1 MESATVSAVDGL
13 TPKDMGLLER
23 AVQFAKNNP
32 GMIDSVRMCNNTKM
46 CSGGV
51 VEVQIFFT
59 KPAKTQTAPSFAEK
73 AKTDASMPIAEFAEK
88 AKIDASNT
96 PGPFKF
102 DVLDSTAS
110 VSTSVSVA
118 ASSPLRS
125 ALSQVR
131 NAKVVKVVKNALSA
145 RSGGSE
151 PQAPSPM
158 VPSTRTIG
166 ALTGIVT
173 PSPKRCA
180 SRSPSPDA
188 MLGESLPPDAASGSG
203 EVKFKLGD
211 RPTPDVPLDDPR
223 WKRQEAACE
232 ADQRGGEES
241 SSGSG
246 DASMGSSLQKDVDW
260 PALIGLAA
268 FSKQRVRKIP
278 HIKDR

>member
-1 MESATVSAVDGL
+1 
-13 TPKDMGLLER
+13 
-23 AVQFAKNNP
+23 
-32 GMIDSVRMCNNTKM
+32 
-46 CSGGV
+46 
-51 VEVQIFFT
+51 
-59 KPAKTQTAPSFAEK
+59 
-73 AKTDASMPIAEFAEK
+73 
-88 AKIDASNT
+88 
-96 PGPFKF
+96 
-102 DVLDSTAS
+102 
-110 VSTSVSVA
+110 
-118 ASSPLRS
+118 
-125 ALSQVR
+125 
-131 NAKVVKVVKNALSA
+131 
-145 RSGGSE
+145 
-151 PQAPSPM
+151 
-158 VPSTRTIG
+158 
-166 ALTGIVT
+166 
-173 PSPKRCA
+173 
-180 SRSPSPDA
+180 